1 MGQER
6 RELSSAANSISPR
19 EASDV
24 AKPLGVGL
32 IGAGFMGKCHAL
44 GFRQAP
50 AVFGH
55 LPRLT
60 LAMLADVEAKTAAE
74 AATAFG
80 FERSTDDWRTL
91 VEDPAVDI
99 VAITSPNFLH
109 QAMAMAAID
118 AKKHVY
124 CEKPLALDA
133 TGAGEM
139 TKAAEAAGVK
149 TLVGYNYLHNPA
161 IRLAEEIIQSGEIG
175 DVIHFRGN
183 HFEDYLAS
191 PDSPYTW
198 RSSKAKAGAGVVADL
213 GSHIISLA
221 RRLVGEIE
229 AVQAMLQIVVKDR
242 PLPGRPGERAPVE
255 VDDQAQMLLRFKD
268 GPSGTI
274 EASAVAAGRKMNLA
288 FEITGSRGTLAFDQE
303 RMNELRLFRFRG
315 GPSGVGDPS
324 RDGFKTILTGPAHPP
339 YDKFCPAPGHGLGFN
354 DLKVIEIAHLIDG
367 IAGGTPLNPDF
378 RHAWQIAEV
387 VDAAI
392 RSDAEQRWTK
402 VKQVTS

>member
-1 MGQER
+1 MT
-6 RELSSAANSISPR
+6 N
-19 EASDV
+19 
-24 AKPLGVGL
+24 KPKTLGVGL
-32 IGAGFMGKCHAL
+32 IGTGFMGKCQAF

-50 AVFGH
+50 AVFSH

-60 LAMLADVEAKTAAE
+60 LSMLADVDLKVAAK

-80 FERSTDDWRTL
+80 FERSTGDWRTL
-91 VEDPAVDI
+91 VKDPGVDI

-109 QAMAMAAID
+109 QEMAMAAI
-118 AKKHVY
+118 AFGKHVY
-124 CEKPLALDA
+124 CEKPLALGA
-133 TGAGEM
+133 AGAGEM

-161 IRLAEEIIQSGEIG
+161 IRLAQEIIQSGEIG

-198 RSSKAKAGAGVVADL
+198 RSSKEKAGAGAVADL
-213 GSHIISLA
+213 GSHVISLA

-229 AVQAMLQIVVKDR
+229 AVQAMLQIVVKER
-242 PLPGRPGERAPVE
+242 PLPGDLSQKKPVE
-255 VDDQAQMLLRFKD
+255 VDDQAQMLVRFKD
-268 GPSGTI
+268 GPTGTI

-288 FEITGSRGTLAFDQE
+288 FEITGSSGTLVFDQE
-303 RMNELRLFRFRG
+303 RMNELRLFRFND
-315 GPSGVGDPS
+315 DPS
-324 RDGFKTILTGPAHPP
+324 QDGFKTILTGPAHPP

-367 IAGGTPLNPDF
+367 IASGTPLDPDF
-378 RHAWQIAEV
+378 RQAWQIAEV

-392 RSDAEQRWTK
+392 RSDADQRWTK
-402 VKQVTS
+402 VKQVAS